1 MTNVTTLDFPDIN
14 DAFKGANSTSQICS
28 NYIEILNNS
37 NSITNIQYSNKL
49 LEFLDAEEQIHYLE
63 QEFHE
68 FKHFLREWSQK
79 NEVKVIL
86 KTRRKNFFS
95 LNAKI
100 RLFLCRNDDLSL
112 IRDLLGFKLIL
123 CCPGSERKAKRLC
136 YKLVND
142 TLFFFAAK
150 RKCILLDAEKA
161 ISLDSCMELVPELK
175 KKVKDYFSNSRDDN
189 YQALHCSVKS
199 RSGLVFEIQTL
210 TLDMSLKADETHNQ
224 HKQDR
229 YANMQIDFDYTKI
242 NLPDVRFD
250 KDGNLLCD
258 YAGLFESTNI
268 FDKI

>member
-1 MTNVTTLDFPDIN
+1 MTNVTALDFPDIN
-14 DAFKGANSTSQICS
+14 LAFEGATSTSEICS
-28 NYIEILNNS
+28 NYIKILNNT

-49 LEFLDAEEQIHYLE
+49 LEFLDTEEQIQYLE

-68 FKHFLREWSQK
+68 FKLFLREWSK
-79 NEVKVIL
+79 KHKVKIIL

-100 RLFLCRNDDLSL
+100 RLFLSKNEDLSL

-123 CCPGSERKAKRLC
+123 CYLGNQTKAKQLC

-142 TLFFFAAK
+142 TLFFFASK

-161 ISLDSCMELVPELK
+161 ISLDSSMELVPELK
-175 KKVKDYFSNSRDDN
+175 KKVKDYFTNRRDDK
-189 YQALHCSVKS
+189 YQALHCYVKS

-210 TLDMSLKADETHNQ
+210 TLNMHLKAEETHKN
-224 HKQDR
+224 HKEER
-229 YANMQIDFDYTKI
+229 YANMKINFDYTKI
-242 NLPDVRFD
+242 NLPDVKFD
-250 KDGNLLCD
+250 NFGNLICD

-268 FDKI
+268 FDEI